1 MKLDDIMKTAGK
13 HKSRKRLGRGNG
25 SGHGGTCC
33 RGHKGYYSR
42 AGNKLNLG
50 FEGGSNPMLKRIP
63 KRGFSNDP
71 FRKNFQVVNIEALD
85 RFEDGA
91 TVDAAALLA
100 AGLISDAALPIKVL
114 GSGQM
119 KKKLTVVAS
128 KFSAA
133 ASEKIAQ
140 AGGTVQAV

>member
-1 MKLDDIMKTAGK
+1 MKLDDIMNSAGK

-63 KRGFSNDP
+63 KRGFSNAE
-71 FRKNFQVVNIEALD
+71 FRKDFRVVNIELLEQFD
-85 RFEDGA
+85 DGA
-91 TVDAAALLA
+91 TVDAAALVA
-100 AGLISDAALPIKVL
+100 AGIINDTTLPVKVL
-114 GSGQM
+114 GSGEL

-128 KFSAA
+128 KFSVVAA
-133 ASEKIAQ
+133 QKITQ
-140 AGGTVQAV
+140 AGGTVQTI